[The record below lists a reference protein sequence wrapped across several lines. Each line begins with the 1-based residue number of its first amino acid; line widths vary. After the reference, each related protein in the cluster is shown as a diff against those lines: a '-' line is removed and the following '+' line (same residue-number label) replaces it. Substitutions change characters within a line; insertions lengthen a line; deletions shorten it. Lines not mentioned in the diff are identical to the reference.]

1 MNRHDPPAHFVG
13 CAMQRKGE
21 AKLRGL
27 VGKLANL
34 RRESAGRNGDVPGTD
49 AETPRRVDDANRA
62 QNVFQVGER
71 LAHAHED
78 DVIDFFAALLFNL
91 DELLHDLAC
100 IEIAGPAVQSA
111 GAKFA
116 AVSAADLAGDTNG
129 PAIRGLDIE
138 CGRRGNEERFD
149 QDLVALSVE
158 KYLRV
163 VFR

>member
-1 MNRHDPPAHFVG
+1 MG
-13 CAMQRKGE
+13 YT
-21 AKLRGL
+21 KLRGF
-27 VGKLANL
+27 VGQLANL
-34 RRESAGRNGDVPGTD
+34 RREATGRNGDVACAD
-49 AETPRRVDDANRA
+49 AKAPWRIDDANRA

-116 AVSAADLAGDTNG
+116 AISAA
-129 PAIRGLDIE
+129 
-138 CGRRGNEERFD
+138 
-149 QDLVALSVE
+149 
-158 KYLRV
+158 
-163 VFR
+163 